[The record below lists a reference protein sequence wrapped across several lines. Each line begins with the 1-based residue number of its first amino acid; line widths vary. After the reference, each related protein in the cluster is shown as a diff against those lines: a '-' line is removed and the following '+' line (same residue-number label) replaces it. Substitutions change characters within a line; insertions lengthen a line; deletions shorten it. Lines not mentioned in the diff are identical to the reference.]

1 MCISQVVLK
10 ECFIPLTP
18 VWFSSEMLGAMDK
31 IKPSDLSSPVKAAP
45 RDKKKS
51 NVRYQQRVV
60 FKRTKSQA
68 LQRMVVDASLCS
80 SSVVEEVVQQEA
92 TPRPL
97 VDASLSC
104 SSGVEKAVQEEP
116 LQRMVVDASLCSS
129 SFVEEVVQQEAT
141 PRPLVDASLSCSS
154 GVEKAVQEEATQRM
168 VVDASLCSSS
178 FVEEVVQQEATPRP
192 LADASLSCSSGV
204 EKVVQEEATQR
215 MVVDASLR
223 FSSVVEE
230 VVQQEVTQRPVV
242 DASLSCSSG
251 VKDAVQEEL
260 PGERTSRMEH
270 AAKISPKRIQ
280 SKTIGNANTSMCYVL
295 EGDVTCN
302 SFLTDM
308 NTAYD
313 SYAHTDS
320 SSINVHPISFGAP
333 SDALECQRRSVNGSF
348 HQGDSR
354 LNHPGKQI

>member
-1 MCISQVVLK
+1 MLK

-31 IKPSDLSSPVKAAP
+31 IKPSDLSSPVKATP

-104 SSGVEKAVQEEP
+104 SSGVEKAVQEEAT
-116 LQRMVVDASLCSS
+116 QRMVVDASLCSS

-141 PRPLVDASLSCSS
+141 PRPLVDASLSCS
-154 GVEKAVQEEATQRM
+154 R
-168 VVDASLCSSS
+168 
-178 FVEEVVQQEATPRP
+178 
-192 LADASLSCSSGV
+192 GV

-215 MVVDASLR
+215 MV
-223 FSSVVEE
+223 
-230 VVQQEVTQRPVV
+230 
-242 DASLSCSSG
+242 
-251 VKDAVQEEL
+251 KD
-260 PGERTSRMEH
+260 G
-270 AAKISPKRIQ
+270 
-280 SKTIGNANTSMCYVL
+280 
-295 EGDVTCN
+295 
-302 SFLTDM
+302 
-308 NTAYD
+308 
-313 SYAHTDS
+313 
-320 SSINVHPISFGAP
+320 
-333 SDALECQRRSVNGSF
+333 ECQSLFFQFCGRGCAARGNTKTSGGCKFVLFQWCERRCAGGVAEGEDFSHGACS
-348 HQGDSR
+348 QDQSQ
-354 LNHPGKQI
+354 PYTK